1 MVAQA
6 SNAKLARYYLRT
18 MEDVNNGVR
27 DSGFDA
33 TNDPERFDLEHVM
46 PRKPEPGWHVDED
59 TISRYANRIGNLA
72 MLKKGDNSTVRSKPF
87 AEKREAYTRSGF
99 ALTKMILSEAE
110 WTPRAIEARQ
120 VTLAD
125 LALRAWPVAP
135 PAKPPRA
142 PRAKRP
148 RDEDEDEF
156 QISHR
161 TMREATGT

>member
-1 MVAQA
+1 M
-6 SNAKLARYYLRT
+6 
-18 MEDVNNGVR
+18 
-27 DSGFDA
+27 DA
-33 TNDPERFDLEHVM
+33 
-46 PRKPEPGWHVDED
+46 W
-59 TISRYANRIGNLA
+59 
-72 MLKKGDNSTVRSKPF
+72 
-87 AEKREAYTRSGF
+87 
-99 ALTKMILSEAE
+99 
-110 WTPRAIEARQ
+110 AIEARQ

-161 TMREATGT
+161 TMREATGTSA

>member
-1 MVAQA
+1 MIDSAAKLREGLAPITPSNGQFREAFVVAQA

-46 PRKPEPGWHVDED
+46 PRKPEPGWQVDED

-99 ALTKMILSEAE
+99 ALAKMILSEAE
-110 WTPRAIEARQ
+110 WTPGQSRLAR
-120 VTLAD
+120 
-125 LALRAWPVAP
+125 
-135 PAKPPRA
+135 
-142 PRAKRP
+142 
-148 RDEDEDEF
+148 
-156 QISHR
+156 
-161 TMREATGT
+161 